1 MRFSPVLAAVLLLVA
16 AGHAVAQDTR
26 AEWLEQQ
33 RAERAQTLAAYR
45 PNIAERTLLYV
56 EDKRILEQLSAGWH
70 GLYPRVGGFTTGSG
84 FAMGAG
90 YRHAV
95 PGTTQMEVDA
105 SAAFSTR
112 GYKGVDL
119 RLRAPALLDG
129 LLHLDSAA
137 RWWDYTQ
144 EDFFGIGE
152 SSRVNRSSYRYEA
165 LAFNLGAS
173 LRPRRWLAVGVDLG
187 HLRPAIRTG
196 TDPRFP
202 SIEQRFT
209 DREAPGLTRQS
220 PLLTARTFVD
230 LDYRDQ
236 PANPRAGGRLLIEFG
251 GARDQHASREFSHR
265 RTDISLQHILPIF
278 DKKRAFVVRVAAAH
292 VDPVTAGGR
301 VPFFMAPTLGGSTTL
316 RSYRELRFRDASYVV
331 VNGEYR
337 WEAFSAL
344 DLALFWDGGDVGA
357 RLEDLRLK
365 DFRSGWGVGLRFNT
379 NRAIFLRTD
388 VGFGGTEGPRL
399 FVKFGPAF

>member
-1 MRFSPVLAAVLLLVA
+1 MLLLVA
-16 AGHAVAQDTR
+16 AGPAVAQDTR

-33 RAERAQTLAAYR
+33 RAERAQALAAYR

-90 YRHAV
+90 YRRAV

-129 LLHLDSAA
+129 LLHLDSTA

-144 EDFFGIGE
+144 EDFFGIGD

-165 LAFNLGAS
+165 LAFNVSAS
-173 LRPRRWLAVGVDLG
+173 LRPRRWLTAGVDLG
-187 HLRPAIRTG
+187 HLRPTIRTG

-209 DREAPGLTRQS
+209 DGEAPGLARQAR
-220 PLLTARTFVD
+220 LLTARSFVD
-230 LDYRDQ
+230 FDYRDERLPRVQPPPHRHQ
-236 PANPRAGGRLLIEFG
+236 PAAHPADLRQEAGLRRPGGGR
-251 GARDQHASREFSHR
+251 
-265 RTDISLQHILPIF
+265 PC
-278 DKKRAFVVRVAAAH
+278 
-292 VDPVTAGGR
+292 
-301 VPFFMAPTLGGSTTL
+301 
-316 RSYRELRFRDASYVV
+316 
-331 VNGEYR
+331 
-337 WEAFSAL
+337 
-344 DLALFWDGGDVGA
+344 
-357 RLEDLRLK
+357 
-365 DFRSGWGVGLRFNT
+365 RSGHGR
-379 NRAIFLRTD
+379 R
-388 VGFGGTEGPRL
+388 PRPL
-399 FVKFGPAF
+399 LPGAHPRRVDNAAELP